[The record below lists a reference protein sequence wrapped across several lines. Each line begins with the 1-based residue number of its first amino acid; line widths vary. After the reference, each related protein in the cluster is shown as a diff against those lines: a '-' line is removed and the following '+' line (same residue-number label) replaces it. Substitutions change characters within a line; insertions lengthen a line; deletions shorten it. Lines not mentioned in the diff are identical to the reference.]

1 VTSHTTL
8 RVRYPE
14 VDRMGVAYHA
24 HYFVWFEMA
33 RTEWMREAGR
43 SYRELEDEDGVA
55 FPVVRA
61 GARYR
66 ASARYD
72 ERLEVTAKLESIGG
86 SRIRFE
92 YELRRLGEPD
102 RLLATG
108 FTEHATVGRD
118 GRPIRMPDGLY
129 RRLSEKEM
137 AT

>member
-1 VTSHTTL
+1 
-8 RVRYPE
+8 
-14 VDRMGVAYHA
+14 
-24 HYFVWFEMA
+24 MA
-33 RTEWMREAGR
+33 RTEWRREMGR

-72 ERLEVTAKLESIGG
+72 ERLEVTAKLESIGA

-92 YELRRLGEPD
+92 YELRRLDEPD
-102 RLLATG
+102 RVLATG

-118 GRPIRMPDGLY
+118 GRPIRMPDELH
-129 RRLSEKEM
+129 RRLTEKEL
-137 AT
+137 AS